1 MRRGT
6 AASGAAYVARF
17 GPAMRVPAR
26 ARGPCSAASAI
37 VETGIG
43 RAALARTLSRRSST
57 MLTQKTR
64 DIVKATA
71 PVLAQ
76 HGYDIITCFYRK
88 LFDAHPELRNV
99 FNMAHQE
106 QGQQQ
111 QALAR
116 AVYAYAENI
125 EDPGSLAAVLKN
137 IANKHASLGVR
148 PEHYP
153 IVGENLLAAIKETLG
168 DAATDDIVSAWA
180 QAYGN
185 LADLLMGME
194 STLYERSSERL
205 GGWTGWRTFVVR
217 EKRPESSVITS
228 FVLEPADGEPV
239 ANFEPGQ
246 YVSVAMDVPEL
257 GLQQIR
263 QYSLS
268 DMPNGRTYRISVK
281 RESGGDYPP
290 GYVSCLLHDYVE
302 VGQTLALAAPY
313 GSFHI
318 DVEAK
323 TPIVLISGG
332 VGLTPM
338 ISMLT
343 RAIQDP
349 HRQVV
354 FVHGAR
360 NSGVHAMRDRLRE
373 TASTH
378 ANFKLVVFY
387 DDPLPQDVEGVD
399 YDLKGLVDVNAIKD
413 ALLLPDADYYIC
425 GPVPFMR
432 LQHDALKRLG
442 VAETRI
448 HYEVFGPD
456 LFAE

>member
-1 MRRGT
+1 MAQRRGP
-6 AASGAAYVARF
+6 AVARTA
-17 GPAMRVPAR
+17 PHT
-26 ARGPCSAASAI
+26 AS
-37 VETGIG
+37 
-43 RAALARTLSRRSST
+43 RLRRSST
-57 MLTQKTR
+57 MLTQKTK

-76 HGYDIITCFYRK
+76 HGYDIIKCFYTK
-88 LFDAHPELRNV
+88 LFDAHPELKNV

-125 EDPGSLAAVLKN
+125 EDPSSLAAVLKN

-153 IVGENLLAAIKETLG
+153 IVGENLLAAIKDTLG
-168 DAATDDIVSAWA
+168 DAATDDIISAWA
-180 QAYGN
+180 HAYGN
-185 LADLLMGME
+185 LADVLMGME
-194 STLYERSSERL
+194 SSLYEQSSERL

-228 FVLEPADGEPV
+228 FILEPADGKPV

-246 YVSVAMDVPEL
+246 YISVAVDVPDL
-257 GLQQIR
+257 ALQQIR

-281 RESGGDYPP
+281 RESGGNYPP
-290 GYVSCLLHDYVE
+290 GYVSCLLHDHVN
-302 VGQTLALAAPY
+302 VGDEIRVAAPY
-313 GSFHI
+313 GNFHI
-318 DVEAK
+318 DVHAK

-338 ISMLT
+338 ISMLK

-349 HRQVV
+349 QRQVV

-373 TASTH
+373 TANTY
-378 ANFKLVVFY
+378 ANFNLLVFY
-387 DDPLPQDVEGVD
+387 DDPLPQDVEGAD
-399 YDLKGLVDVNAIKD
+399 YDMKGLVDVNAIKG
-413 ALLLPDADYYIC
+413 AILLPDADYYIC

-432 LQHDALKRLG
+432 IQHDALKNLG
-442 VAETRI
+442 IHETRI

>member
-1 MRRGT
+1 
-6 AASGAAYVARF
+6 
-17 GPAMRVPAR
+17 
-26 ARGPCSAASAI
+26 
-37 VETGIG
+37 
-43 RAALARTLSRRSST
+43 
-57 MLTQKTR
+57 MLTQQTK

-76 HGYDIITCFYRK
+76 HGYDIIQCFYRR
-88 LFDAHPELRNV
+88 LFDAHPELKNV
-99 FNMAHQE
+99 FNMTHQE

-153 IVGENLLAAIKETLG
+153 IVGEHLLGAIKETLA
-168 DAATDDIVSAWA
+168 DAATDEIVSAWA
-180 QAYGN
+180 LAYGN
-185 LADLLMGME
+185 LADLLAGME
-194 STLYERSSERL
+194 SGLYEQAATRV
-205 GGWTGWRTFVVR
+205 GGWTGWRTFIVR
-217 EKRPESSVITS
+217 DKRPESSVITS
-228 FVLEPADGEPV
+228 FVLEPADGQPV

-246 YVSVAMDVPEL
+246 YVSVAVDVPTL

-281 RESGGDYPP
+281 REGGGPYPP
-290 GYVSCLLHDYVE
+290 GYVSCLLHDHVNVGDE
-302 VGQTLALAAPY
+302 VRLAAPY
-313 GSFHI
+313 GCFHI
-318 DVEAK
+318 DVDAS

-338 ISMLT
+338 ISMLK

-349 HRQVV
+349 KRQVV

-373 TASTH
+373 TARTH
-378 ANFKLVVFY
+378 TNFSLIVFY
-387 DDPLPQDVEGVD
+387 DDPLPQDLPGRD
-399 YDLKGLVDVNAIKD
+399 YDHAGLVDVNAIKD
-413 ALLLPDADYYIC
+413 AILLPDADYYIC

-432 LQHDALKRLG
+432 LQHDALKQLDIPE
-442 VAETRI
+442 ARI

>member
-1 MRRGT
+1 
-6 AASGAAYVARF
+6 
-17 GPAMRVPAR
+17 
-26 ARGPCSAASAI
+26 
-37 VETGIG
+37 
-43 RAALARTLSRRSST
+43 
-57 MLTQKTR
+57 MLTQKTK

-76 HGYDIITCFYRK
+76 HGYDIIKCFYTK
-88 LFDAHPELRNV
+88 LFDAHPELKNV

-125 EDPGSLAAVLKN
+125 EDPSSLAAVLKN

-153 IVGENLLAAIKETLG
+153 IVGEHLLAAIKDTLG
-168 DAATDDIVSAWA
+168 DAATDDIISAWA

-185 LADLLMGME
+185 LADVLMGME
-194 STLYERSSERL
+194 SSLYEQSSERL

-228 FVLEPADGEPV
+228 FILEPADGKPV

-246 YVSVAMDVPEL
+246 YISVAVDVPDL

-281 RESGGDYPP
+281 RESGGNYPP
-290 GYVSCLLHDYVE
+290 GYVSCLLHDHVN
-302 VGQTLALAAPY
+302 VGDQIRVAAPY
-313 GSFHI
+313 GNFHI
-318 DVEAK
+318 DVHAK

-338 ISMLT
+338 ISMLK

-349 HRQVV
+349 QRQVV

-373 TASTH
+373 TANTY
-378 ANFKLVVFY
+378 ANFNLLVFY
-387 DDPLPQDVEGVD
+387 DDPLPQDVEGAD
-399 YDLKGLVDVNAIKD
+399 YDMKGLVDVNAIKG
-413 ALLLPDADYYIC
+413 AILLPDADYYIC

-432 LQHDALKRLG
+432 IQHDALKNLG
-442 VAETRI
+442 IHETRI

>member
-1 MRRGT
+1 MERRHGAPHGFESCT
-6 AASGAAYVARF
+6 GIPHHWRTRAAPPVARRAPH
-17 GPAMRVPAR
+17 PASP
-26 ARGPCSAASAI
+26 
-37 VETGIG
+37 
-43 RAALARTLSRRSST
+43 SRRSST
-57 MLTQKTR
+57 MLTQKTK

-76 HGYDIITCFYRK
+76 HGYDIIKCFYTK
-88 LFDAHPELRNV
+88 LFDAHPELKNV

-125 EDPGSLAAVLKN
+125 EDPSSLAAVLKN

-153 IVGENLLAAIKETLG
+153 IVGEHLLAAIKDTLG
-168 DAATDDIVSAWA
+168 DAATDDIISAWA

-185 LADLLMGME
+185 LADVLMGME
-194 STLYERSSERL
+194 SSLYEQSSERL

-228 FVLEPADGEPV
+228 FILEPADGKPV

-246 YVSVAMDVPEL
+246 YISVAVDVPDL

-281 RESGGDYPP
+281 RESGGNYPP
-290 GYVSCLLHDYVE
+290 GYVSCLLHDHVN
-302 VGQTLALAAPY
+302 VGDEIRLAAPY
-313 GSFHI
+313 GNFHI
-318 DVEAK
+318 DVHAK

-338 ISMLT
+338 ISMLK

-349 HRQVV
+349 QRQVV

-373 TASTH
+373 TANTY
-378 ANFKLVVFY
+378 ANFNLLVFY
-387 DDPLPQDVEGVD
+387 DDPLPQDVEGAD
-399 YDLKGLVDVNAIKD
+399 YDMKGLVDVNAIKG
-413 ALLLPDADYYIC
+413 AILLPDADYYIC

-432 LQHDALKRLG
+432 IQHDALKNLG
-442 VAETRI
+442 IHETRI

>member
-1 MRRGT
+1 
-6 AASGAAYVARF
+6 
-17 GPAMRVPAR
+17 
-26 ARGPCSAASAI
+26 
-37 VETGIG
+37 
-43 RAALARTLSRRSST
+43 
-57 MLTQKTR
+57 MLTQQTK

-76 HGYDIITCFYRK
+76 HGYDIIQCFYRR
-88 LFDAHPELRNV
+88 LFDAHPELKNV
-99 FNMAHQE
+99 FNMTHQE

-153 IVGENLLAAIKETLG
+153 IVGEHLLGAIKETLG
-168 DAATDDIVSAWA
+168 DAATDEIVSAWA
-180 QAYGN
+180 LAYGN
-185 LADLLMGME
+185 LADLLAGME
-194 STLYERSSERL
+194 SGLYEQAATRV
-205 GGWTGWRTFVVR
+205 GGWTGWRTFIVR
-217 EKRPESSVITS
+217 DKRPESSVITS
-228 FVLEPADGEPV
+228 FVLEPADGQPV

-246 YVSVAMDVPEL
+246 YVSVAVDVPTL

-281 RESGGDYPP
+281 REGGGPYPP
-290 GYVSCLLHDYVE
+290 GYVSCLLHDHVNVGDE
-302 VGQTLALAAPY
+302 VRLAAPY
-313 GSFHI
+313 GCFHI
-318 DVEAK
+318 DVDAS

-332 VGLTPM
+332 VGLTQM
-338 ISMLT
+338 ISMLK

-349 HRQVV
+349 KRQVV

-373 TASTH
+373 TARTH
-378 ANFKLVVFY
+378 TNFSLIVFY
-387 DDPLPQDVEGVD
+387 DDPLPQDLPGRD
-399 YDLKGLVDVNAIKD
+399 YDHAGLVDVNAIKD
-413 ALLLPDADYYIC
+413 AILLPDADYYIC

-432 LQHDALKRLG
+432 LQHDALKQLG
-442 VAETRI
+442 IPEARI

>member
-1 MRRGT
+1 
-6 AASGAAYVARF
+6 
-17 GPAMRVPAR
+17 
-26 ARGPCSAASAI
+26 
-37 VETGIG
+37 
-43 RAALARTLSRRSST
+43 
-57 MLTQKTR
+57 MLTQQTK

-76 HGYDIITCFYRK
+76 HGYDIIQCFYRR
-88 LFDAHPELRNV
+88 LFDAHPELKNV
-99 FNMAHQE
+99 FNMTHQQ

-153 IVGENLLAAIKETLG
+153 IVGEHLLGAIKETLG
-168 DAATDDIVSAWA
+168 DAATDAIVSAWA
-180 QAYGN
+180 LAYGN
-185 LADLLMGME
+185 LADLLAGME
-194 STLYERSSERL
+194 SGLYEQAATRV
-205 GGWTGWRTFVVR
+205 GGWTGWRTFIVR
-217 EKRPESSVITS
+217 DKRPESSVITS
-228 FVLEPADGEPV
+228 FVLEPADGRPV

-246 YVSVAMDVPEL
+246 YVSVAVDVPTL

-281 RESGGDYPP
+281 REGGGPYPP
-290 GYVSCLLHDYVE
+290 GYVSCLLHDHMNVGDE
-302 VGQTLALAAPY
+302 VRLAAPY
-313 GSFHI
+313 GCFHI
-318 DVEAK
+318 DVDAS

-338 ISMLT
+338 ISMLK

-349 HRQVV
+349 KRQVV

-373 TASTH
+373 TARTH
-378 ANFKLVVFY
+378 TNFSLIVFY
-387 DDPLPQDVEGVD
+387 DDPLPQDLPGRD
-399 YDLKGLVDVNAIKD
+399 YDHAGLVDVNAIKD
-413 ALLLPDADYYIC
+413 AILLPDADYYIC

-432 LQHDALKRLG
+432 LQHDALKQLG
-442 VAETRI
+442 IPEARI

>member
-1 MRRGT
+1 
-6 AASGAAYVARF
+6 
-17 GPAMRVPAR
+17 
-26 ARGPCSAASAI
+26 
-37 VETGIG
+37 
-43 RAALARTLSRRSST
+43 
-57 MLTQKTR
+57 MLTQQTK

-76 HGYDIITCFYRK
+76 HGYDIIQCFYRR
-88 LFDAHPELRNV
+88 LFDAHPELKNV
-99 FNMAHQE
+99 FNMTHQE

-153 IVGENLLAAIKETLG
+153 IVGEHLLGAIKETLG
-168 DAATDDIVSAWA
+168 DAATDEIVSAWA
-180 QAYGN
+180 LAYGN
-185 LADLLMGME
+185 LADLLAGME
-194 STLYERSSERL
+194 SGLYEQAATRV
-205 GGWTGWRTFVVR
+205 GGWTGWRSFIVR
-217 EKRPESSVITS
+217 DKRPESSVITS
-228 FVLEPADGEPV
+228 FVLEPVDGQPV

-246 YVSVAMDVPEL
+246 YVSVAVDVPTL

-281 RESGGDYPP
+281 REGGGPYPP
-290 GYVSCLLHDYVE
+290 GYVSCLLHDHVNVGDE
-302 VGQTLALAAPY
+302 VRLAAPY
-313 GSFHI
+313 GCFHI
-318 DVEAK
+318 DVDAS

-338 ISMLT
+338 ISMLK

-349 HRQVV
+349 KRQVV

-373 TASTH
+373 TARTH
-378 ANFKLVVFY
+378 TNFSLIVFY
-387 DDPLPQDVEGVD
+387 DDPLPQDLPGRD
-399 YDLKGLVDVNAIKD
+399 YDHAGLVDVNAIKD
-413 ALLLPDADYYIC
+413 AILLPDADYYIC

-432 LQHDALKRLG
+432 LQHDALKQLG
-442 VAETRI
+442 IPEARI

>member
-1 MRRGT
+1 
-6 AASGAAYVARF
+6 
-17 GPAMRVPAR
+17 
-26 ARGPCSAASAI
+26 
-37 VETGIG
+37 
-43 RAALARTLSRRSST
+43 
-57 MLTQKTR
+57 MLTQRTK
-64 DIVKATA
+64 DIVKTTA
-71 PVLAQ
+71 PVLAE
-76 HGYDIITCFYRK
+76 HGYSIIQRFYRR
-88 LFDAHPELRNV
+88 LFEAHPELKNV

-125 EDPGSLAAVLKN
+125 DDPSSLSAVLQN
-137 IANKHASLGVR
+137 IANKHTSLDVR

-153 IVGENLLAAIKETLG
+153 IVGEHLLGAIKEVLG
-168 DAATDDIVSAWA
+168 EAATDEIISAWA

-185 LADLLMGME
+185 LADVLMGME
-194 STLYERSSERL
+194 SQLREQTAAQV
-205 GGWTGWRTFVVR
+205 GGWNGWRTFIVK

-228 FVLEPADGEPV
+228 FVLEPADGKPV
-239 ANFEPGQ
+239 VNFEPGQ
-246 YVSVAMDVPEL
+246 YIGVAIRVPGL

-268 DMPNGRTYRISVK
+268 DMPNGQTYRITVK
-281 RESGGDYPP
+281 RETGDGQRPA
-290 GYVSCLLHDYVE
+290 GYVSSLLHDDLQVGSE
-302 VGQTLALAAPY
+302 VQIAAPY

-318 DVEAK
+318 DVDAK

-338 ISMLT
+338 ISMLK

-349 HRQVV
+349 ARQVV

-360 NSGVHAMRDRLRE
+360 NSAVHAMRDRLKQ
-373 TASTH
+373 TATTH
-378 ANFKLVVFY
+378 ANFRAIIFY
-387 DDPLPQDVEGVD
+387 DSPLPNDVQGQD
-399 YDLKGLVDVNAIKD
+399 YDYPGFINLDLIAREV
-413 ALLLPDADYYIC
+413 LLPEADYYIC

-432 LQHDALKRLG
+432 MQHDKLKSMDIR
-442 VAETRI
+442 ETHI

-456 LFAE
+456 LFDE

>member
-1 MRRGT
+1 
-6 AASGAAYVARF
+6 
-17 GPAMRVPAR
+17 
-26 ARGPCSAASAI
+26 
-37 VETGIG
+37 
-43 RAALARTLSRRSST
+43 
-57 MLTQKTR
+57 MLTQHTK

-76 HGYDIITCFYRK
+76 HGLDIIKCFYKRM
-88 LFDAHPELRNV
+88 FAAHPELKNV

-125 EDPGSLAAVLKN
+125 EDPGSLMAVLGN

-148 PEHYP
+148 PEQYP
-153 IVGENLLAAIKETLG
+153 IVGEHLLAAIKEVLG
-168 DAATDDIVSAWA
+168 DAATDEIISAWA

-185 LADLLMGME
+185 LADVLMGME
-194 STLYERSSERL
+194 SGLYERSAGQA
-205 GGWTGWRTFVVR
+205 GGWTGWRSFIVR
-217 EKRPESSVITS
+217 EKTQESSVITS
-228 FVLEPADGEPV
+228 FTLEPADGAPV
-239 ANFEPGQ
+239 VNFEPGQ
-246 YVSVAMDVPEL
+246 YISIGVDVPAL

-281 RESGGDYPP
+281 REGGGTQPA
-290 GYVSCLLHDYVE
+290 GYVSNLLHDHVNE
-302 VGQTLALAAPY
+302 GDQVKLAAPY
-313 GSFHI
+313 GTFHI
-318 DVEAK
+318 DVNAR

-338 ISMLT
+338 ISMLKQ
-343 RAIQDP
+343 AIQDP
-349 HRQVV
+349 DRQVV

-360 NSGVHAMRDRLRE
+360 NSSVHAMRDRLRE
-373 TASTH
+373 TAKTQP
-378 ANFKLVVFY
+378 NFKLIVFY
-387 DDPLPQDVEGVD
+387 DSPLPHDVAGTD
-399 YDLKGLVDVNAIKD
+399 FDFPGLVEVEKIKD
-413 ALLLPDADYYIC
+413 AITLPDADYYIC
-425 GPVPFMR
+425 GPIPFMR
-432 LQHDALKRLG
+432 MQHDAIRELG
-442 VAETRI
+442 VREARI

>member
-1 MRRGT
+1 
-6 AASGAAYVARF
+6 
-17 GPAMRVPAR
+17 
-26 ARGPCSAASAI
+26 
-37 VETGIG
+37 
-43 RAALARTLSRRSST
+43 
-57 MLTQKTR
+57 MLTQKTK

-76 HGYDIITCFYRK
+76 HGYDIIKCFYTR
-88 LFDAHPELRNV
+88 LFAAHPELKNV

-153 IVGENLLAAIKETLG
+153 IVGEHLLAAIKETLG
-168 DAATDDIVSAWA
+168 DAATDDIISAWA

-185 LADLLMGME
+185 LADVLMGME
-194 STLYERSSERL
+194 SGLYERSSAQL

-228 FVLEPADGEPV
+228 FILVPADGQPV

-246 YVSVAMDVPEL
+246 YISVAVDVPDL

-268 DMPNGRTYRISVK
+268 DMPNGHTYRISVK
-281 RESGGDYPP
+281 RESGGAYPP
-290 GYVSCLLHDYVE
+290 GYVSCLLHDHVN
-302 VGQTLALAAPY
+302 VGDEIKVAAPY

-318 DVEAK
+318 DVDAK

-338 ISMLT
+338 ISMLK

-349 HRQVV
+349 QRQVV

-373 TASTH
+373 TANTY
-378 ANFKLVVFY
+378 ANFSLVVFY
-387 DDPLPQDVEGVD
+387 DDPLPQDIEGTD
-399 YDLKGLVDVNAIKD
+399 YDLKGLVDVNAIKG
-413 ALLLPDADYYIC
+413 AILLPDADYYIC

-432 LQHDALKRLG
+432 MQHDALKNLG
-442 VAETRI
+442 IHESRI

>member
-1 MRRGT
+1 M
-6 AASGAAYVARF
+6 
-17 GPAMRVPAR
+17 
-26 ARGPCSAASAI
+26 
-37 VETGIG
+37 
-43 RAALARTLSRRSST
+43 
-57 MLTQKTR
+57 
-64 DIVKATA
+64 
-71 PVLAQ
+71 LAQ
-76 HGYDIITCFYRK
+76 HGYDIIQCFYRR
-88 LFDAHPELRNV
+88 LFDAHPELKNV
-99 FNMAHQE
+99 FNMTHQE

-153 IVGENLLAAIKETLG
+153 IVGEHLLGAIKETLG
-168 DAATDDIVSAWA
+168 DAATDEIISAWA

-185 LADLLMGME
+185 LADLLAGME
-194 STLYERSSERL
+194 SGLYEQSATRV
-205 GGWTGWRTFVVR
+205 GGWTGWRTFIVR
-217 EKRPESSVITS
+217 DKRPESSVITS
-228 FVLEPADGEPV
+228 FVLEPADGQPV

-246 YVSVAMDVPEL
+246 YVSVAVDVPTL

-281 RESGGDYPP
+281 REGGGPYPP
-290 GYVSCLLHDYVE
+290 GHVSCLLHDHVN
-302 VGQTLALAAPY
+302 VGDEMRLAAPY
-313 GSFHI
+313 GCFHI
-318 DVEAK
+318 DVDAS

-338 ISMLT
+338 ISMLK

-349 HRQVV
+349 KRQVV

-373 TASTH
+373 TARTH
-378 ANFKLVVFY
+378 TNFSLIVFY
-387 DDPLPQDVEGVD
+387 DDPLPQDLPGRD
-399 YDLKGLVDVNAIKD
+399 YDHAGLVDVNAIKD
-413 ALLLPDADYYIC
+413 AILLPDADYYIC

-432 LQHDALKRLG
+432 LQHDALKQLDIPE
-442 VAETRI
+442 ARI

>member
-1 MRRGT
+1 
-6 AASGAAYVARF
+6 
-17 GPAMRVPAR
+17 
-26 ARGPCSAASAI
+26 
-37 VETGIG
+37 
-43 RAALARTLSRRSST
+43 
-57 MLTQKTR
+57 MLTQKTK

-76 HGYDIITCFYRK
+76 HGYDIIKCFYTR
-88 LFDAHPELRNV
+88 LFNAHPELKNV

-125 EDPGSLAAVLKN
+125 EDPGSLAAVLAN

-153 IVGENLLAAIKETLG
+153 IVGEHLLAAIKETLG
-168 DAATDDIVSAWA
+168 DAATDDIISAWA

-185 LADLLMGME
+185 LADVLMGME
-194 STLYERSSERL
+194 SGLYEQSSDRL

-228 FVLEPADGEPV
+228 FILAPADGEPV

-246 YVSVAMDVPEL
+246 YISVAVDVPAL

-268 DMPNGRTYRISVK
+268 DMPNGHTYRISVK
-281 RESGGDYPP
+281 RESGGTYPP
-290 GYVSCLLHDYVE
+290 GYVSCLLHDHVN
-302 VGQTLALAAPY
+302 VGDEIRLAAPY

-323 TPIVLISGG
+323 MPIVLISGG

-338 ISMLT
+338 ISMLK
-343 RAIQDP
+343 RAIRDP
-349 HRQVV
+349 QRQVV

-373 TASTH
+373 TAKTY

-387 DDPLPQDVEGVD
+387 DDPLPQDAEGSD
-399 YDLKGLVDVNAIKD
+399 YDRKGLVDVNAIKD
-413 ALLLPDADYYIC
+413 TILLPDADYYIC

-432 LQHDALKRLG
+432 IQHDALKQLGIPEARL
-442 VAETRI
+442 

>member
-1 MRRGT
+1 
-6 AASGAAYVARF
+6 
-17 GPAMRVPAR
+17 
-26 ARGPCSAASAI
+26 
-37 VETGIG
+37 
-43 RAALARTLSRRSST
+43 
-57 MLTQKTR
+57 MLTQQTK

-76 HGYDIITCFYRK
+76 HGYDIIQCFYRR
-88 LFDAHPELRNV
+88 LFDAHPELKNV
-99 FNMAHQE
+99 FNMTHQQ

-153 IVGENLLAAIKETLG
+153 IVGEHLLGAIKETLG
-168 DAATDDIVSAWA
+168 DAATDAIVSAWA
-180 QAYGN
+180 LAYGN
-185 LADLLMGME
+185 LADLLAGME
-194 STLYERSSERL
+194 SGLYEQAATRV
-205 GGWTGWRTFVVR
+205 GGWTGWRTFIVR
-217 EKRPESSVITS
+217 DKRPESSMITS
-228 FVLEPADGEPV
+228 FVLEPADGRPV

-246 YVSVAMDVPEL
+246 YVSVAVDVPTL

-281 RESGGDYPP
+281 REGGGPYPP
-290 GYVSCLLHDYVE
+290 GYVSCLLHDHVNVGDE
-302 VGQTLALAAPY
+302 VRLAAPY
-313 GSFHI
+313 GCFHI
-318 DVEAK
+318 DVDAS

-338 ISMLT
+338 ISMLK

-349 HRQVV
+349 KRQVV

-373 TASTH
+373 TARTH
-378 ANFKLVVFY
+378 TNFSLIVFY
-387 DDPLPQDVEGVD
+387 DDPLPQDLPGRD
-399 YDLKGLVDVNAIKD
+399 YDHAGLVDVNAIKD
-413 ALLLPDADYYIC
+413 AILLPDADYYIC

-432 LQHDALKRLG
+432 LQHDALKQLG
-442 VAETRI
+442 IPEARI